1 MFTDEVMSKVLF
13 VLNLVSFAN
22 FPIKEVAIGDQMKH
36 AVMN

>member
-1 MFTDEVMSKVLF
+1 MFTDEVMSKVLS

-22 FPIKEVAIGDQMKH
+22 FPIPEVAIGDQIKH